1 MATQTKIVRHRAN
14 GQITIP
20 IEFRRELGLEDD
32 GMIRMTLHHGKLELE
47 PVTEPKAVK
56 GSPWVRELY
65 EYYAPVRAEILA
77 AGYTEEEV
85 NADIDAAIRAVRAE
99 RE

>member
-1 MATQTKIVRHRAN
+1 MISQTTLVRIGAD
-14 GQITIP
+14 GQMTIP

-32 GMIRMTLHHGKLELE
+32 GMVRMTLHHGKLELE
-47 PVTEPKAVK
+47 PVAEPVAVR

-65 EYYAPVRAEILA
+65 EYFAPVRAEILA